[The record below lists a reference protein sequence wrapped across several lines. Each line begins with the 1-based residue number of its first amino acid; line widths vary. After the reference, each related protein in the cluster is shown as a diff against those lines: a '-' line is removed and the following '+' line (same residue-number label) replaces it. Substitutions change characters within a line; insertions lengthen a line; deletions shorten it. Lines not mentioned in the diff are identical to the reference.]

1 MFDRNLKYLN
11 DNRIIYRRDPI
22 IDVPTKKYSWGIYY
36 EEGTFECYALFRSKA
51 KITTYKSLKW
61 HLIVLYYLNTKMTH
75 FDFYT
80 LARYIA
86 NRINGFITFNCPGKV
101 IDKMIDEVN
110 LIDLEEPPKN
120 KIRKI
125 IFKDNSGLTI
135 KQKQKIIG
143 GLIGRSKKA
152 EAEDIYETML
162 LINEQKNKITINK
175 IATILNV
182 STRTI
187 YRHMNNS
194 LAKEKKLL
202 NEEI

>member
-1 MFDRNLKYLN
+1 MFDRDLKYLN

-22 IDVPTKKYSWGIYY
+22 TDKPSKRYNWGMYY
-36 EEGTFECYALFRSKA
+36 QDGTYECYALFRSKA

-61 HLIVLYYLNTKMTH
+61 HLIVLVYLNKMTH
-75 FDFYT
+75 VEFYT

-86 NRINGFITFNCPGKV
+86 DKKNGFITFNCPKKL

-110 LIDLEEPPKN
+110 DVDFDEPPRN
-120 KIRKI
+120 KLRKI
-125 IFKDNSGLTI
+125 IFRDNSGLTI

-152 EAEDIYETML
+152 EAGDIYETML
-162 LINEQKNKITINK
+162 LINEQKNKITIRK
-175 IATILNV
+175 IAAILDV

-187 YRHMNNS
+187 YRHMNKN
-194 LAKEKKLL
+194 LAEEKKLL